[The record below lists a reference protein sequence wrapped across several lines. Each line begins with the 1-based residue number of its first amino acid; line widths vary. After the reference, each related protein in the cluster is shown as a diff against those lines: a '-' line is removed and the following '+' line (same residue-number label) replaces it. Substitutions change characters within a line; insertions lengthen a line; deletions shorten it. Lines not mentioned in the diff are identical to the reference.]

1 MTLLLTNLQA
11 RAFLCLLRPMHSVRR
26 FMRSRVLVGVLV
38 GAAVVVGAG
47 CATTINLSAPTTI
60 VNPVATTLPTGTNV
74 QLFDQLHSSI
84 AELSVSI
91 TDEDKTR
98 AKSTLAT
105 VLNVW
110 GALEPQ
116 ISAAGGETVD
126 QTVIDMQRI
135 IDLAKSSVE
144 RNRPADADKALRFLD
159 LFIQSQK

>member
-1 MTLLLTNLQA
+1 
-11 RAFLCLLRPMHSVRR
+11 
-26 FMRSRVLVGVLV
+26 MRSRVLVGVLV

-110 GALEPQ
+110 GCFR
-116 ISAAGGETVD
+116 T
-126 QTVIDMQRI
+126 TNFCCRW
-135 IDLAKSSVE
+135 
-144 RNRPADADKALRFLD
+144 RNCGSNCHRHATNYRSREELC
-159 LFIQSQK
+159 